1 MAGDQGCEGGG
12 VALANLA
19 IFSVPFLSKEEYN
32 LYVCRCAELTTGG
45 TMMSL
50 ANLGRIA
57 AIVCVLPVL
66 LVGPAA
72 GKDDDSWE
80 VEGKLIGKIS
90 KKTGKVKKSEDVSG
104 IACTK
109 QKGFPRT
116 CLIIDDNLQDAQFV
130 EVKDGKLVVGDSV
143 NLIKN
148 KFGDERLELDGEGVA
163 FSQGFFYV
171 IGSHGHPRDSDE
183 KLDPVKNRDEIN
195 ARIAANS
202 QIVRIRVRDGADAKP
217 EPTSTLRKIITGETT
232 LKGFADR
239 RLEENG
245 VTIEGIA
252 IKDDKTLFAGFRGP
266 VLKGDEGK
274 SRAVVLSVP
283 LDALFDGGD
292 AQHRVFRLPLGPARG
307 VRDLVTYED
316 GILILA
322 GPGACQ
328 CGTYAIYSW
337 DGASENVTLLSEL
350 EQFDPAR
357 KPEGLLPLDRNGK
370 KLRVLILFDGDEEGK
385 PTPVEIPAPD

>member
-1 MAGDQGCEGGG
+1 M
-12 VALANLA
+12 
-19 IFSVPFLSKEEYN
+19 
-32 LYVCRCAELTTGG
+32 CRAHRGG
-45 TMMSL
+45 TRMSL

-90 KKTGKVKKSEDVSG
+90 KKTGKVKKSEDASG
-104 IACTK
+104 IACTAK
-109 QKGFPRT
+109 KGFPRT

-130 EVKDGKLVVGDSV
+130 ELKDGKLVAGDSI
-143 NLIKN
+143 NLINN
-148 KFGDERLELDGEGVA
+148 KFKDERLELDGEGVA

-183 KLDPVKNRDEIN
+183 DLHPVKDAELIK
-195 ARIAANS
+195 ARIAASS
-202 QIVRIRVRDGADAKP
+202 QIVRLRAKDGAAAKA
-217 EPTSTLRKIITGETT
+217 EPTSNLRKIIVAEPA
-232 LKGFADR
+232 LKDFVDR

-252 IKDDKTLFAGFRGP
+252 IKDDATLYAGFRGP

-274 SRAVVLSVP
+274 STAVVLSAP
-283 LDALFDGGD
+283 LNALFDGGG
-292 AQHRVFRLPLGPARG
+292 AQHRLLRLPLGPGRG
-307 VRDLVTYED
+307 VRDLAAFED

-337 DGASENVTLLSEL
+337 DGASENVKLLSEL
-350 EQFDPAR
+350 TQFDPER
-357 KPEGLLPLDRNGK
+357 KPEGLLPLDRNGM
-370 KLRVLILFDGDEEGK
+370 KLRVLILFDGDEEGA
-385 PTPVEIPAPD
+385 PTPAKIKVP

>member
-1 MAGDQGCEGGG
+1 
-12 VALANLA
+12 
-19 IFSVPFLSKEEYN
+19 
-32 LYVCRCAELTTGG
+32 
-45 TMMSL
+45 MSL

-57 AIVCVLPVL
+57 AIVCVLPAL

-72 GKDDDSWE
+72 GKDNSWE

-130 EVKDGKLVVGDSV
+130 ELKDGKLVVGDSV

-183 KLDPVKNRDEIN
+183 KLDPVKDRDEIN

-202 QIVRIRVRDGADAKP
+202 QIVRIRVQGWCGRQTRTDINSQEDYHC
-217 EPTSTLRKIITGETT
+217 
-232 LKGFADR
+232 
-239 RLEENG
+239 
-245 VTIEGIA
+245 
-252 IKDDKTLFAGFRGP
+252 
-266 VLKGDEGK
+266 GD
-274 SRAVVLSVP
+274 
-283 LDALFDGGD
+283 
-292 AQHRVFRLPLGPARG
+292 
-307 VRDLVTYED
+307 
-316 GILILA
+316 
-322 GPGACQ
+322 
-328 CGTYAIYSW
+328 YS
-337 DGASENVTLLSEL
+337 
-350 EQFDPAR
+350 
-357 KPEGLLPLDRNGK
+357 
-370 KLRVLILFDGDEEGK
+370 
-385 PTPVEIPAPD
+385 

>member
-1 MAGDQGCEGGG
+1 
-12 VALANLA
+12 
-19 IFSVPFLSKEEYN
+19 
-32 LYVCRCAELTTGG
+32 
-45 TMMSL
+45 MMSL

-57 AIVCVLPVL
+57 AIVCVLPAL

-72 GKDDDSWE
+72 GKDDSWE

-130 EVKDGKLVVGDSV
+130 EVKDGKLVVGASV

-148 KFGDERLELDGEGVA
+148 KFGDARLELDGEGVA

-183 KLDPVKNRDEIN
+183 KLDPVKDRDEIN

-202 QIVRIRVRDGADAKP
+202 QIVRIRVRDRADAKP
-217 EPTSTLRKIITGETT
+217 EPTSTLRKIITGEAT

-328 CGTYAIYSW
+328 CGNLFVGWSERKRNAPIRARAIRSR
-337 DGASENVTLLSEL
+337 AE
-350 EQFDPAR
+350 AR
-357 KPEGLLPLDRNGK
+357 R
-370 KLRVLILFDGDEEGK
+370 I
-385 PTPVEIPAPD
+385 AAA

>member
-1 MAGDQGCEGGG
+1 
-12 VALANLA
+12 
-19 IFSVPFLSKEEYN
+19 
-32 LYVCRCAELTTGG
+32 
-45 TMMSL
+45 MSL

-57 AIVCVLPVL
+57 AIVCVLPAL
-66 LVGPAA
+66 LVDPAA
-72 GKDDDSWE
+72 GKDDSWE
-80 VEGKLIGKIS
+80 VDGKLIGKIS

-109 QKGFPRT
+109 QKDFPRT

-130 EVKDGKLVVGDSV
+130 ELKDGKLVTGASV

-148 KFGDERLELDGEGVA
+148 KFGDERLELDGEGIA
-163 FSQGFFYV
+163 FSDGFFYV

-183 KLDPVKNRDEIN
+183 KLDPVKDSDEIN
-195 ARIAANS
+195 ARIAASS

-217 EPTSTLRKIITGETT
+217 EPTSTLRKIITGETI

-283 LDALFDGGD
+283 LNALFDGSD

-385 PTPVEIPAPD
+385 PTPIEIPAPD

>member
-1 MAGDQGCEGGG
+1 
-12 VALANLA
+12 
-19 IFSVPFLSKEEYN
+19 
-32 LYVCRCAELTTGG
+32 
-45 TMMSL
+45 MMSL
-50 ANLGRIA
+50 ARLGRIA
-57 AIVCVLPVL
+57 AITCVLPVL

-72 GKDDDSWE
+72 GKDDSWE
-80 VEGKLIGKIS
+80 VHGKLIGKIS

-104 IACTK
+104 IACTTK
-109 QKGFPRT
+109 KGFPRT
-116 CLIIDDNLQDAQFV
+116 CLVIDDNLQDAQFV
-130 EVKDGKLVVGDSV
+130 ELNDGELVVGDSV

-148 KFGDERLELDGEGVA
+148 KFGDEQLELDGEGVA
-163 FSQGFFYV
+163 FSRGFFYV
-171 IGSHGHPRDSDE
+171 IGSHGHPRDSKE
-183 KLDPVKNRDEIN
+183 KLDPVKNRDEID
-195 ARIAANS
+195 AWIAAAS
-202 QIVRIRVRDGADAKP
+202 QIVRIRAKDGANAKP
-217 EPTSTLRKIITGETT
+217 ETTANLREMITEDPV

-283 LDALFDGGD
+283 LDALFDGGG
-292 AQHRVFRLPLGPARG
+292 AEHRVFRLPLGPARG
-307 VRDLVTYED
+307 VRDLAAFED

-328 CGTYAIYSW
+328 CGSSAIYSW
-337 DGASENVTLLSEL
+337 DGASENVTRLAEL

-370 KLRVLILFDGDEEGK
+370 KLRVLLLFDGDEEGT
-385 PTPVEIPAPD
+385 PTPVEIPAPE